1 MPRGV
6 TGMEIQCRF
15 RTQSRARHGEGP
27 ALGNSVETLFAPVNR
42 SHASLSS
49 LTFRRVRVV
58 FKVALVKV
66 VSNGGQ
72 TRLRDLLVSA
82 VRCAFLATR
91 QYGDPFASLTEKE

>member
-1 MPRGV
+1 
-6 TGMEIQCRF
+6 
-15 RTQSRARHGEGP
+15 
-27 ALGNSVETLFAPVNR
+27 
-42 SHASLSS
+42 
-49 LTFRRVRVV
+49 VV